1 VAESAFCLIAQSLS
15 RLGGAQAKDCTAAFV
30 QVHER
35 RWINMDVLL
44 ILNNATVKNVRVMVT
59 LNNKKLK
66 EQIISLLEKGNGEA
80 AFDILFKN
88 AKPSAYYPPDV
99 EIPRRS
105 MLITLDEALIKGR
118 QPDRLSRFDKDN
130 ISNDPL
136 IC

>member
-1 VAESAFCLIAQSLS
+1 
-15 RLGGAQAKDCTAAFV
+15 
-30 QVHER
+30 
-35 RWINMDVLL
+35 MDVLL